1 MNASNVS
8 AEAKAKGKA
17 KAVSEPVTVVGS
29 PVDSSSSTVATSAAA
44 AASVVGSLSS
54 GTLTLIALHDITET
68 EGGLVAEGEA
78 ACITTGEATSA
89 TMRTSSSSSTSSLS
103 STGELEAESDAVVLL
118 GSLLST
124 ASTAATT
131 VLPSLSRA

>member
-8 AEAKAKGKA
+8 AKTKAKGKA

-29 PVDSSSSTVATSAAA
+29 PVDSSSSTVATSAA

-131 VLPSLSRA
+131 VLPSLSRT